1 MKIDTGDV
9 IVEARIPSPLTSWAQ
24 FLHEIEQGIP
34 DPGLQK
40 AQVNRTTLLGGFA
53 RFHGTESQNEAVAR
67 FKKLWEA
74 SQIGGAR
81 AIDPS
86 VEPVDG
92 GWLNPEATFDIGV
105 DARIEYTELVEY
117 LKRVDTQRLHFVVIG
132 GWGPTSYAK
141 WRYSV
146 RVPNARHVQQGQ
158 VEVRRIAD
166 KVAKFLRLST

>member
-1 MKIDTGDV
+1 MKIDIGDL
-9 IVEARIPSPLTSWAQ
+9 IVETRVPNPLSTWAQ
-24 FLHEIEQGIP
+24 FLHELETGMV

-40 AQVNRTTLLGGFA
+40 AQVNRTTQLGGFA
-53 RFHGTESQNEAVAR
+53 RFHGNEAQNEACAR
-67 FKKLWEA
+67 YKKLWEA

-105 DARIEYTELVEY
+105 DARIDYTDLVEK
-117 LKRVDTQRLHFVVIG
+117 LGRVDTQRLHFVVNG
-132 GWGPTSYAK
+132 EWGPTSYAR
-141 WRYSV
+141 WRYKQ
-146 RVPNARHVQQGQ
+146 RNPDGRTIAQGQ

-166 KVAKFLRLST
+166 RVAKFLRLAS